1 MRHQN
6 VLSEAVMFN
15 DGLYLITNFFFVK
28 SLIGDPETHRHD
40 LDGNDA
46 DLVINT
52 TTPDAG
58 GGLQLLEK
66 IHIRVEADANPV
78 DEDNRELGTRGMRTM
93 PVGEVPDGRS
103 LTTE

>member
-15 DGLYLITNFFFVK
+15 DGLYLITNLFFVK
-28 SLIGDPETHRHD
+28 GSMGDPEAHRHD

-46 DLVINT
+46 DLVINST
-52 TTPDAG
+52 TFDTG
-58 GGLQLLEK
+58 GGVQLLEK
-66 IHIRVEADANPV
+66 IYVRVEADANPV
-78 DEDNRELGTRGMRTM
+78 DEDDRELGTRGMRTT

-103 LTTE
+103 LVTE

>member
-6 VLSEAVMFN
+6 VLSKAVMFK

-28 SLIGDPETHRHD
+28 GLMGDPEAHRHD

-46 DLVINT
+46 DLVINST
-52 TTPDAG
+52 TFDIG
-58 GGLQLLEK
+58 GGVQLPEK
-66 IHIRVEADANPV
+66 IYIRVEADANPV
-78 DEDNRELGTRGMRTM
+78 DEDDRELGMRGMRTM

-103 LTTE
+103 LATE